1 MSLINDNDII
11 IPNTTGLITA
21 TAKETNK
28 LNSDS
33 QLAELIR
40 NSDKVYNIV
49 NGRANGIKLQDLV
62 NIERI
67 SNEEERLNEENE
79 NKKESVYE
87 SWFKRNWKKE

>member
-21 TAKETNK
+21 TARETNK
-28 LNSDS
+28 LNSDN

-62 NIERI
+62 SAERI
-67 SNEEERLNEENE
+67 SNEEERLNEEKE
-79 NKKESVYE
+79 DKKESVYE
-87 SWFKRNWKKE
+87 SWFKRN

>member
-21 TAKETNK
+21 TARETNK
-28 LNSDS
+28 LNSDN

-62 NIERI
+62 
-67 SNEEERLNEENE
+67 
-79 NKKESVYE
+79 K
-87 SWFKRNWKKE
+87 

>member
-21 TAKETNK
+21 TARETNK

-62 NIERI
+62 SAERI
-67 SNEEERLNEENE
+67 SNEEERLKEEKE
-79 NKKESVYE
+79 DKKESVYE
-87 SWFKRNWKKE
+87 SWFKRN

>member
-21 TAKETNK
+21 TARETNK

-62 NIERI
+62 SAERI
-67 SNEEERLNEENE
+67 SNEEERLNEEKE
-79 NKKESVYE
+79 DKKESVYE
-87 SWFKRNWKKE
+87 SWFKRN